1 MSDNRPNVGPGAI
14 FGRVGAVLVILR
26 DTVAAFIP
34 SAEGARSDAGIPT
47 DAGDRRD
54 QLTRMGSSA
63 WLRLQVARLRS
74 RFVTDDARAKEIRQ
88 EAVVRTAKDA
98 IEVVGNMKGVMMKF
112 AQFASFQ
119 PGVPE
124 SAREH
129 LKQLQAAAPPMT
141 SELAAEC
148 VEREL
153 GAAPSDVFAR
163 WVTDPIASASIGQVH
178 RATTKDGRDVAV
190 KVQYPGVDE
199 AIRSDL
205 SNAEGFIKTFG
216 TALGEDGDLTP
227 HLREVAARVGEELD
241 YVTEAENQRFFAE
254 RYRGH
259 PYVVVPDVVGEHTTP
274 RVLTSEFIHG
284 RGFYDVL
291 DGPQDL
297 RDHYGEIMFRF
308 AFTSVFIDG
317 VFSGDPHPGNYLFLD
332 DGRVCFLDFGLVKR
346 TTPEEFELLRAPMA
360 ALVSGDRSLLRSSL
374 TELGALK
381 ADADVDDELLWKVFV
396 RILGPVDVDEPRR
409 CTMERD
415 ELDELAELPREQ
427 RREVGRQLDMPPA
440 ALFFMRY
447 RRGMWSVLAHLG
459 AEANWHRITREILF
473 GDEPSTEI
481 GRGWSA
487 AVEGQAGVTIP
498 ADPSA

>member
-1 MSDNRPNVGPGAI
+1 MWGASMIERLGAI
-14 FGRVGAVLVILR
+14 LTIVR
-26 DTVAAFIP
+26 DTVSAFLP
-34 SAEGARSDAGIPT
+34 GPDGARSDAGIPT
-47 DAGDRRD
+47 DADHRRD
-54 QLTRMGSSA
+54 QLTRMGTSA
-63 WLRLQVARLRS
+63 WLRLNLARLRG
-74 RFVTDDARAKEIRQ
+74 RLAGDEERAREIRQ

-119 PGVPE
+119 PQVPE
-124 SAREH
+124 GAREH

-153 GAAPSDVFAR
+153 GGAPSEVFAR

-178 RATTKDGRDVAV
+178 EATTKDGRHVAV

-241 YVTEAENQRFFAE
+241 YITEAENQRFFAE

-259 PYVVVPDVVGEHTTP
+259 PYVLVPDVIGEHTTP
-274 RVLTSEFIHG
+274 RVLTSEFVRG
-284 RGFYDVL
+284 RGFYEIL
-291 DGPQDL
+291 DEPQEL
-297 RDHYGEIMFRF
+297 RDRYGEIMFRF
-308 AFTSVFIDG
+308 AFTSVFTDG

-346 TTPEEFELLRAPMA
+346 TTPEEFELLRGPMA
-360 ALVSGDRSLLRSSL
+360 ALVSGDRAALRASL
-374 TELGALK
+374 TRLGALK
-381 ADADVDDELLWKVFV
+381 PDADVDDDLLWKVFV

-409 CTMERD
+409 CTMERPGDPDPDNVD
-415 ELDELAELPREQ
+415 ELSDLTRED

-473 GDEPSTEI
+473 GDPPTTEI
-481 GRGWSA
+481 GRGWA
-487 AVEGQAGVTIP
+487 TGAGR
-498 ADPSA
+498 S

>member
-1 MSDNRPNVGPGAI
+1 MSDRRPNVGPTAL
-14 FGRVGAVLVILR
+14 FERVGAVITILR
-26 DTVAAFIP
+26 DTVSAFIP

-47 DAGDRRD
+47 DATDRRE

-63 WLRLQVARLRS
+63 YLRMQIARLRS
-74 RFVTDDARAKEIRQ
+74 RFAPDEQRAKAIRR
-88 EAVVRTAKDA
+88 EALERTAKDA
-98 IEVVGNMKGVMMKF
+98 VEVVGNMKGVMMKF
-112 AQFASFQ
+112 GQFASFQ

-124 SAREH
+124 SVRDH
-129 LKQLQAAAPPMT
+129 LKQLQADAPQMT
-141 SELAAEC
+141 PELAAAC
-148 VEREL
+148 VEKEL
-153 GAAPSDVFAR
+153 GDTPSVVFAS
-163 WVTDPIASASIGQVH
+163 WADKPVASASIGQVH
-178 RATTKDGRDVAV
+178 RATTHEGRDVAV

-216 TALGEDGDLTP
+216 AAMGEDADLTP
-227 HLREVAARVGEELD
+227 HLREVAARVGDELD
-241 YVTEAENQRFFAE
+241 YVTEAENQRFFAD

-259 PYVVVPDVVGEHTTP
+259 PYVVIPDVVDAYTTP
-274 RVLTSEFIHG
+274 RVLTSAFVDG

-297 RDHYGEIMFRF
+297 RDRYGEIIFRF
-308 AFTSVFIDG
+308 AFTSVFVDG

-346 TTPEEFELLRAPMA
+346 TTPHEFELLRGPMA
-360 ALVSGDRSLLRSSL
+360 ALVSGDRALLRSSL

-381 ADADVDDELLWKVFV
+381 SDAPVDDELLWKVFV

-409 CTMERD
+409 CTMERE
-415 ELDELAELPREQ
+415 ELDELSDLSRED

-481 GRGWSA
+481 GRGWAAHSA
-487 AVEGQAGVTIP
+487 GATTG
-498 ADPSA
+498 PSA

>member
-1 MSDNRPNVGPGAI
+1 MLAERI
-14 FGRVGAVLVILR
+14 GAVLAIAR
-26 DTVAAFIP
+26 DTVSAFLP
-34 SAEGARSDAGIPT
+34 GPDGAHSDAGIPT
-47 DAGDRRD
+47 DAGHRRD

-63 WLRLQVARLRS
+63 WLRLQVARLRG
-74 RFVTDDARAKEIRQ
+74 RLAGDEERARELRQ

-98 IEVVGNMKGVMMKF
+98 LEVVGNMKGVMMKF

-119 PGVPE
+119 PQVPE

-141 SELAAEC
+141 SELAGEC

-153 GAAPSDVFAR
+153 GDAPSVVFAS
-163 WVTDPIASASIGQVH
+163 WDADPVASASIGQVH
-178 RATTKDGRDVAV
+178 RATTRDGREVAV

-241 YVTEAENQRFFAE
+241 YITEATNQRFFAE

-259 PYVVVPDVVGEHTTP
+259 PFVVVPDVVGEHTTP
-274 RVLTSEFIHG
+274 RVLTSEFVHG
-284 RGFYDVL
+284 RGFYDIL
-291 DGPQDL
+291 DGPQEL
-297 RDHYGEIMFRF
+297 RDRYGEIIFRF
-308 AFTSVFIDG
+308 AFTSVFVDG

-346 TTPEEFELLRAPMA
+346 TTPEEFEMLRAPMA
-360 ALVSGDRSLLRSSL
+360 ALVSGDRNELRSSL
-374 TELGALK
+374 TRLGALK
-381 ADADVDDELLWKVFV
+381 PDADVDDELLWKVFV
-396 RILGPVDVDEPRR
+396 RILGPVDVDEPRK
-409 CTMERD
+409 CTMERPGEPDPDNID
-415 ELDELAELPREQ
+415 ELSDLSREQ

-473 GDEPSTEI
+473 ADEPSTEI
-481 GRGWSA
+481 GRGWAAA
-487 AVEGQAGVTIP
+487 AVPQAGGTIP
-498 ADPSA
+498 SPSG

>member
-1 MSDNRPNVGPGAI
+1 MIDRL
-14 FGRVGAVLVILR
+14 GAVLSIVR
-26 DTVAAFIP
+26 DAVAAFLP
-34 SAEGARSDAGIPT
+34 GPDGARSDAGIPI
-47 DAGDRRD
+47 DAGHRRD
-54 QLTRMGSSA
+54 QLTRMGTSA
-63 WLRLQVARLRS
+63 WLRLQVARVRGALAGDEER
-74 RFVTDDARAKEIRQ
+74 AREIRR

-119 PGVPE
+119 PQVPE

-153 GAAPSDVFAR
+153 GDEPSRVFAR
-163 WVTDPIASASIGQVH
+163 WVREPVASASIGQVH

-216 TALGEDGDLTP
+216 TALGEDADLTP

-241 YVTEAENQRFFAE
+241 YVTEAQNQRFFAD

-259 PYVVVPDVVGEHTTP
+259 PYVLVPDVVDEHTTP
-274 RVLTSEFIHG
+274 RVLTSSFVDG
-284 RGFYDVL
+284 KGFYEIL
-291 DGPQDL
+291 DAPQDV
-297 RDHYGEIMFRF
+297 RDRYGEVIFRF
-308 AFTSVFIDG
+308 AFTSVFVDG
-317 VFSGDPHPGNYLFLD
+317 VFSGDPHPGNYLFCD

-346 TTPEEFELLRAPMA
+346 TTPDEFELLRGPMA
-360 ALVSGDRSLLRSSL
+360 ALVSGDRTELRASL
-374 TELGALK
+374 TKLGALK
-381 ADADVDDELLWKVFV
+381 DGAHVVDDEQLWRVFT
-396 RILGPVDVDEPRR
+396 RILGPVDVDRPTR
-409 CTMERD
+409 CTMDRD
-415 ELDELAELPREQ
+415 ELADIPREE
-427 RREVGRQLDMPPA
+427 RREVGQHLDMPPV

-447 RRGMWSVLAHLG
+447 RRGMWAVLEHLG

-481 GRGWSA
+481 GRAWA
-487 AVEGQAGVTIP
+487 AHAGGAP
-498 ADPSA
+498 PGSS

>member
-1 MSDNRPNVGPGAI
+1 MLE
-14 FGRVGAVLVILR
+14 RVGAVLSIIG
-26 DTVAAFIP
+26 DTVRAFIP
-34 SAEGARSDAGIPT
+34 GPDGARSDAGIPT
-47 DAGDRRD
+47 GADHRRD

-63 WLRLQVARLRS
+63 WVRLQVARLRS
-74 RFVTDDARAKEIRQ
+74 RFVSEERGHEIRQ
-88 EAVVRTAKDA
+88 EAVVKTAQDA

-119 PGVPE
+119 PQVPE

-148 VEREL
+148 IEREL
-153 GAAPSDVFAR
+153 GSAPSDVFASY
-163 WVTDPIASASIGQVH
+163 DAEPIASASIGQVH

-216 TALGEDGDLTP
+216 AAMGDDGDLTP
-227 HLREVAARVGEELD
+227 HLQEVALRVGEELD
-241 YVTEAENQRFFAE
+241 YETEAVNQTFFAD

-259 PYVVVPDVVGEHTTP
+259 PYVLVPDVVGELTTP
-274 RVLTSEFIHG
+274 RVLTSEFVRG
-284 RGFYDVL
+284 RGFYEIL
-291 DGPQDL
+291 DEPQEL
-297 RDHYGEIMFRF
+297 RDRFGEIMFRF
-308 AFTSVFIDG
+308 AFTSVFVDG

-346 TTPEEFELLRAPMA
+346 TTPEEFELLRGPMA
-360 ALVSGDRSLLRSSL
+360 AMVTGDRGALRSSL
-374 TELGALK
+374 TRLGALK
-381 ADADVDDELLWKVFV
+381 PDADVSDELLWKVFV
-396 RILGPVDVDEPRR
+396 RILGPVDVDEPRK
-409 CTMERD
+409 CSMERD
-415 ELDELAELPREQ
+415 EDELSDVPRER
-427 RREVGRQLDMPPA
+427 RREIGRQLDMPPA

-473 GDEPSTEI
+473 GDAPSTEI
-481 GRGWSA
+481 GRTW
-487 AVEGQAGVTIP
+487 Q
-498 ADPSA
+498 

>member
-1 MSDNRPNVGPGAI
+1 VIERI
-14 FGRVGAVLVILR
+14 GAVLSILSDAVR
-26 DTVAAFIP
+26 AWIP
-34 SAEGARSDAGIPT
+34 GPDGQRSDAGIPT
-47 DAGDRRD
+47 DAGHRRD
-54 QLTRMGSSA
+54 QLTRMGTSA
-63 WLRLQVARLRS
+63 WARLQIARWRS
-74 RFVTDDARAKEIRQ
+74 RFTSEERGREIRQ
-88 EAVVRTAKDA
+88 EAVVKTAQDA
-98 IEVVGNMKGVMMKF
+98 LEVVGNMKGVMMKF

-119 PGVPE
+119 PQVPE

-148 VEREL
+148 IEREL
-153 GAAPSDVFAR
+153 GGAPDSVFAHY
-163 WVTDPIASASIGQVH
+163 DAEPIASASIGQVH

-205 SNAEGFIKTFG
+205 VNAEGFIKTFG
-216 TALGEDGDLTP
+216 AAMGDDGDLTP
-227 HLREVAARVGEELD
+227 HLEEVALRVGEELD
-241 YVTEAENQRFFAE
+241 YVTEAANQRFFAE

-259 PYVVVPDVVGEHTTP
+259 PHVLVPGVVDGLTTP
-274 RVLTSEFIHG
+274 RVLTSEFVRG
-284 RGFYDVL
+284 RGFYEIL
-291 DGPQDL
+291 DDPQEL
-297 RDHYGEIMFRF
+297 RDRYGEIIFRF
-308 AFTSVFIDG
+308 AFTSVFTDG

-346 TTPEEFELLRAPMA
+346 TTPLEKELLRAPMA
-360 ALVSGDRSLLRSSL
+360 ALVSGDRALLRSSL

-381 ADADVDDELLWKVFV
+381 PDAGVSDELLWKVFV
-396 RILGPVDVDEPRR
+396 RILGPVDADEPRR
-409 CTMERD
+409 CTMEREED
-415 ELDELAELPREQ
+415 ELSDVPREQ

-473 GDEPSTEI
+473 DEPPSTEI
-481 GRGWSA
+481 GRGWR
-487 AVEGQAGVTIP
+487 
-498 ADPSA
+498 